1 MDEHYNSFKNILLLQ
16 FLTFSYKGDGGWER
30 WLVQWPIDVIF
41 FFNIFQNFYFKFSYS
56 GVVVNQRP
64 WQLVL
69 FWYFWFS
76 IFLKLSFTFSYKGGW
91 CSGPSGVR
99 GNWCYSNKLADACLT
114 LPQVVSKSPIIFG
127 YLDLTL
133 PQPSKMP
140 TFSRWTRFKNSN
152 NILHS

>member
-1 MDEHYNSFKNILLLQ
+1 MEVEK
-16 FLTFSYKGDGGWER
+16 GGWCSGQ
-30 WLVQWPIDVIF
+30 LMLF
-41 FFNIFQNFYFKFSYS
+41 FSSTFFKTFILHSVTAVWKC
-56 GVVVNQRP
+56 GAVVNQRP

-99 GNWCYSNKLADACLT
+99 GNWCYSNKLPDACLT